1 MDLWGL
7 FIWLL
12 AAWVGG
18 EEGKEWGWKSLQGWE
33 RNWNFLL
40 RILPHRAGSW
50 GGLGGRRCSW
60 WAPEKWDLGIEG
72 LFPLDWEDAQ
82 QNQVRDRQ
90 GASPDAGEEGTSRVK
105 FGVSLQRAWSLPKE
119 RPCKTRLGPCCS
131 ELACSAPLRTEL

>member
-1 MDLWGL
+1 MGL
-7 FIWLL
+7 EII
-12 AAWVGG
+12 AGVG
-18 EEGKEWGWKSLQGWE
+18 EKLEFLVKDPAPPCWE
-33 RNWNFLL
+33 
-40 RILPHRAGSW
+40 
-50 GGLGGRRCSW
+50 GLGGRRCSW

-105 FGVSLQRAWSLPKE
+105 LGVSLQRAWSLPKE

-131 ELACSAPLRTEL
+131 ELACSAPLRKEL